1 MQLDW
6 QSRQDN
12 KDRFLA
18 MAGFIIL
25 DDNADGPDRFSVN
38 WAARNW
44 VYRCFLEHVISFVQ
58 NDSELIDEMTF
69 SMYGHSLDL
78 DELAEEKPR
87 LHTRVIDALNHTCDQ
102 IINGK
107 CTLKNDG
114 REMRKEAQVG
124 FRGEI
129 ATLSQMLAANADKVA
144 RTQADVQQE

>member
-1 MQLDW
+1 
-6 QSRQDN
+6 
-12 KDRFLA
+12 

-25 DDNADGPDRFSVN
+25 DDNADGPDEFSVN
-38 WAARNW
+38 WATANW
-44 VYRCFLEHVISFVQ
+44 VYQCFLEYVISFVQ

-114 REMRKEAQVG
+114 REMDMETQVL

-129 ATLSQMLAANADKVA
+129 ARLSQMLAANKAGQRRQPPD
-144 RTQADVQQE
+144 